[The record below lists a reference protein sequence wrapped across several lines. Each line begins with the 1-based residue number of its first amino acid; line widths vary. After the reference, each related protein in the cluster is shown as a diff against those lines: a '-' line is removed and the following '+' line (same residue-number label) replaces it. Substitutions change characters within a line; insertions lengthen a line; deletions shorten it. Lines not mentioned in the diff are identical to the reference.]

1 MAGKKGHRGWG
12 RIRRLPSKRFQANYV
27 GPDLVRHNAPT
38 TFTTK
43 MDAEAFLHAERRSI
57 EQGSLGRAWAAG
69 GRAEGHGGHGG
80 RLRQNLDRA
89 P

>member
-1 MAGKKGHRGWG
+1 MARGKVRRMAGKKGHRGWG

-43 MDAEAFLHAERRSI
+43 MDAEAFLAR
-57 EQGSLGRAWAAG
+57 
-69 GRAEGHGGHGG
+69 
-80 RLRQNLDRA
+80 
-89 P
+89 